1 MLRRLPCGHSFHR
14 RPFLGFKAQPR
25 LRQSSTPCRGCI
37 DKWLKRNKAG
47 YSGISTVTECRVTL
61 NVSLEVCPLC
71 LQDIED
77 IMLLVSPAFVHMLP
91 CGGPTVAEGPLGK
104 GKGQLR
110 RSWALLQDFLG
121 EIGCIRRGF
130 LACRRSA
137 VGQAP

>member
-77 IMLLVSPAFVHMLP
+77 INIASCCLYRLPLCTCCHAEVPQSPK
-91 CGGPTVAEGPLGK
+91 GRWGK
-104 GKGQLR
+104 EK
-110 RSWALLQDFLG
+110 AN
-121 EIGCIRRGF
+121 
-130 LACRRSA
+130 
-137 VGQAP
+137 